1 MKLSWKSIPYRAA
14 RNLGTLGLVFL
25 FSSTGSLRNFNFV
38 AAALLGTG
46 VLISYAV
53 MAAWEYL
60 VWKNY
65 SYSIEEDK
73 IKIMQGVIRKNQREI
88 PLKRIQ
94 NVDISRNI
102 VHRVVG
108 LSKVDL
114 ETAGGSDTEASL
126 KYVEPREGE
135 RIRDLVKNGAES
147 EGDMEVEEEE
157 SEAFY
162 EISDGK
168 LVLLSAISLDRKT
181 LFGFFT
187 VFAFFSAGLG
197 VAFENLGLPGTLIL
211 SILMTG
217 TVVLIFVSNFVIN
230 FEKYYGFRLWKNSD
244 SLRYERGLLNR
255 KEGSIPLDKIQTVT
269 LEENILKRLTGY
281 ATLKVETAG
290 YSGEKAA
297 RQGSEAAI
305 PLDSRKAVNRF
316 AEKLQDFETPE
327 TMNISRRARKRYL
340 VRYILVL
347 LPLVVLTFV
356 PGVPE
361 AVTALAVL
369 LLLLSP
375 VAAHLKWK
383 NRGYSTG
390 KDHFRTVNGFWN
402 RKTMMTPYYRIQNLI
417 ETQTVFQRRWK
428 LSSLTMDVAGA
439 GKIMENPVIHDVD
452 AETAEKLHGKIY
464 SSFQESL
471 DKESR
476 ESQGN

>member
-94 NVDISRNI
+94 NVEISRNI

-157 SEAFY
+157 SEALY
-162 EISDGK
+162 AISDGK
-168 LVLLSAISLDRKT
+168 HILLSAI
-181 LFGFFT
+181 
-187 VFAFFSAGLG
+187 
-197 VAFENLGLPGTLIL
+197 
-211 SILMTG
+211 
-217 TVVLIFVSNFVIN
+217 
-230 FEKYYGFRLWKNSD
+230 
-244 SLRYERGLLNR
+244 
-255 KEGSIPLDKIQTVT
+255 
-269 LEENILKRLTGY
+269 
-281 ATLKVETAG
+281 
-290 YSGEKAA
+290 
-297 RQGSEAAI
+297 
-305 PLDSRKAVNRF
+305 
-316 AEKLQDFETPE
+316 
-327 TMNISRRARKRYL
+327 
-340 VRYILVL
+340 
-347 LPLVVLTFV
+347 
-356 PGVPE
+356 
-361 AVTALAVL
+361 
-369 LLLLSP
+369 
-375 VAAHLKWK
+375 
-383 NRGYSTG
+383 
-390 KDHFRTVNGFWN
+390 
-402 RKTMMTPYYRIQNLI
+402 
-417 ETQTVFQRRWK
+417 
-428 LSSLTMDVAGA
+428 
-439 GKIMENPVIHDVD
+439 
-452 AETAEKLHGKIY
+452 
-464 SSFQESL
+464 
-471 DKESR
+471 
-476 ESQGN
+476 